1 MAQVT
6 LYLDEETSRR
16 AREAAAAAGRSMSQW
31 VAEAIRSRIGSEWP
45 ADVRALAG
53 CWPDLPTAE
62 ELRRST
68 ATDAARETL

>member
-16 AREAAAAAGRSMSQW
+16 AREAAAASGRSMSQW
-31 VAEAIRSRIGSEWP
+31 VAEAIRSRIGAEWP

-53 CWPDLPTAE
+53 CWPDLPTAQ
-62 ELRRST
+62 ELRGDS
-68 ATDAARETL
+68 ANDAVREPL